1 VLSWYESNRAKEIKK
16 EFMALRICLEK
27 VVGENCASIDDGDK
41 VFQLVR
47 PELVK
52 GFQVEIDFQGIN
64 LMLTPFLNA
73 CFGKLLEQFGREVI
87 MTQVSM
93 RNTSN
98 ELLQRINQFIS
109 RKEAEFTQSHDRE
122 MLQDIFDEDGL
133 TDSGL

>member
-1 VLSWYESNRAKEIKK
+1 
-16 EFMALRICLEK
+16 MALRIYLEK

-41 VFQLVR
+41 VLQLVK

-52 GFQVEIDFQGIN
+52 GFQVEIDFKGIN

-73 CFGKLLEQFGREVI
+73 CFGKLLEHFGREMV
-87 MTQVSM
+87 MTNISM
-93 RNTSN
+93 RNISN
-98 ELLQRINQFIS
+98 ELLERVNGFIS

>member
-1 VLSWYESNRAKEIKK
+1 
-16 EFMALRICLEK
+16 MALRIYLEK

-52 GFQVEIDFQGIN
+52 GFQVEIDFKGIN

-73 CFGKLLEQFGREVI
+73 CFGKLLEQFGREI
-87 MTQVSM
+87 TMTEVSM
-93 RNTSN
+93 RNISN
-98 ELLQRINQFIS
+98 ELLQRINDFIS
-109 RKEAEFTQSHDRE
+109 KKEVEFTQNHDRE

>member
-1 VLSWYESNRAKEIKK
+1 
-16 EFMALRICLEK
+16 MAFRIHLEK

-52 GFQVEIDFQGIN
+52 GFQVEIDFKGVK

-73 CFGKLLEQFGREVI
+73 CFGKLLEQFGREVT
-87 MTQVSM
+87 MTHVSM
-93 RNTSN
+93 RNISN
-98 ELLQRINQFIS
+98 ELLQRINDFIS
-109 RKEAEFTQSHDRE
+109 RKESEFTKSHDRE

-133 TDSGL
+133 TDTGL

>member
-1 VLSWYESNRAKEIKK
+1 
-16 EFMALRICLEK
+16 MALRIYLEK

-41 VFQLVR
+41 VLQLVR

-52 GFQVEIDFQGIN
+52 GFQVEIDFKGIN

-73 CFGKLLEQFGREVI
+73 CFGKLLEQFGREIV
-87 MTQVSM
+87 MTNISM
-93 RNTSN
+93 RNISN
-98 ELLQRINQFIS
+98 ELLERVNGFIS

>member
-1 VLSWYESNRAKEIKK
+1 MSAILVWSNLVKKIKK
-16 EFMALRICLEK
+16 GFMALRIYLEK

-52 GFQVEIDFQGIN
+52 GFQVEIDFKGIN

-73 CFGKLLEQFGREVI
+73 CFGKLLEEI
-87 MTQVSM
+87 TMTEVSM
-93 RNTSN
+93 RNISN
-98 ELLQRINQFIS
+98 ELLQRINDFIS
-109 RKEAEFTQSHDRE
+109 KKEAEFTQSHDRE

-133 TDSGL
+133 MDTGL

>member
-1 VLSWYESNRAKEIKK
+1 
-16 EFMALRICLEK
+16 
-27 VVGENCASIDDGDK
+27 
-41 VFQLVR
+41 VFQLVK

-52 GFQVEIDFQGIN
+52 GFQVEVDFKGIN

-73 CFGKLLEQFGREVI
+73 CFGKLLQQFGREIV
-87 MTQVSM
+87 MTNISM

-98 ELLQRINQFIS
+98 ELLQRINDFIS